1 MMNGINQAWGMG
13 LSWTIGLIVVAVII
27 WLIIKVM
34 DQKSNLNLRM
44 TKSPLDIL
52 KKRYVRGKIGKKEF
66 NRRRSAIL

>member
-1 MMNGINQAWGMG
+1 MNGINQAWGMG

-66 NRRRSAIL
+66 NRRRSAIS